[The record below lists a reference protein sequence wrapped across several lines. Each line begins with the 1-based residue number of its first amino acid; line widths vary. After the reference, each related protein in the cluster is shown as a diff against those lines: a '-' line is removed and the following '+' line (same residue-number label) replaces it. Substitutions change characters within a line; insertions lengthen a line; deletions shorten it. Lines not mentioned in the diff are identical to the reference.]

1 MKTSSTKPKAART
14 IPARAPV
21 AGRQSENENVSPP
34 IPAAQAF
41 SFLKETRGLLTWTV
55 GDLARALNISK
66 SAAERVIAIL
76 QIQGYVVPQGNVATT
91 VARNDSE
98 WLTTAQGEAVSGSKA
113 PRFTRDSVQR
123 AVAALSERIK
133 AINADGKAARKADRK
148 GDTTAPCQI
157 DQAVAFGDFL
167 RADASR
173 VQAAD
178 VGISL
183 KPRRNNSHF
192 AEKSASR
199 QAFFRQLSDRTPALN
214 LIPYEEWMSHRSH
227 QKLI

>member
-1 MKTSSTKPKAART
+1 MKSKAART
-14 IPARAPV
+14 KSARGSA
-21 AGRQSENENVSPP
+21 AGRQPEETSSPP
-34 IPAAQAF
+34 PPAIPAAQAL

-76 QIQGYVVPQGNVATT
+76 QIQGYVVPQRNAATT
-91 VARNDSE
+91 VAKKDSE

-113 PRFTRDSVQR
+113 PRFTRDIVER

-133 AINADGKAARKADRK
+133 AINAINAGKK
-148 GDTTAPCQI
+148 GDKKAPYQI
-157 DQAVAFGDFL
+157 DRAVAFGDFL

-183 KPRRNNSHF
+183 KPSGGNSRS
-192 AEKSASR
+192 AEKSPSQR
-199 QAFFRQLSDRTPALN
+199 AFLKQLRDRSPALN
-214 LIPYEEWMSHRSH
+214 PMPYEEWMSARSH
-227 QKLI
+227 QNLI